1 MTKTPQDPF
10 IHLEDIN
17 DKNHQWVTKQSER
30 TLDEFGGESFED
42 RREALT
48 EILSAKDKL
57 DMGTKRGEW
66 IYNFHTD
73 GDHPRGLWRR
83 AKVEDYLSMEQ
94 SKIPWDVLLDVGKLG
109 KKEDES
115 WVFQGARLLYPTYD
129 RALITLSPGGS
140 DSNVVREFDV
150 EKKKFVKGGFVKPES
165 KGSMGWVDRD
175 TVIISAD
182 FGEGTTTDSGYP
194 RTARLWKRGTK
205 VEEAP
210 VIIEGETSDV
220 VAGASYD
227 QTPGHE
233 RLIAYRAI
241 DFRTMVMYDV
251 DIDAVLAADP
261 AGTGNSAG
269 QDSASTGD
277 SASQDAA
284 AADARRELLLPRTAE
299 VGAVRDWA
307 LLTLRHDWTLDG
319 ETFTAGS
326 VLVLPYSSALDGPHA
341 ADVQVLYTP
350 TESTSFLD
358 VTGTATGLV
367 LTILDNVKTRILFA
381 ADPHVDPTGEV
392 NEWSLVEVTP
402 EVAEFGTVTIAAVDP
417 LESADV
423 WMVISDFLTPSSL
436 YYGPVSSQELRV
448 RKLRSAPARFDAEG
462 LEIRQLWAESKD
474 GTNVPYF
481 VVGPTLALDG
491 KQPARTLLDGY
502 GGFEVSRLSSY
513 IATYGKVWLEEGG
526 VYVVANI
533 RGGGEFGPRWHQA
546 ALKANRNKAYE
557 DFAAVAQ
564 DLVERNITRVD
575 GLAAIG
581 GSNGGLLMGNMYTTY
596 PELFGAIVCR
606 VPLLDMKRYSHLLAG
621 ASWMEEYGNPDTDDW
636 EFMEQYS
643 AYHNVGDGPH
653 PPILLTT
660 STRDDRVHPGHA
672 RKFHALLEDKGFETY
687 LYENTEGGHA
697 GAADIDQQ
705 ALMTALVFSFLD
717 ERLAR

>member
-1 MTKTPQDPF
+1 MTLTPQDPF

-17 DKNHQWVTKQSER
+17 DKNHTWVTKHSDR
-30 TLDEFGGESFED
+30 TLGEFGGRDFKARKD
-42 RREALT
+42 AIT

-57 DMGTKRGEW
+57 DVGTKRGEW

-83 AKVEDYLSMEQ
+83 AKVEEYLTKEQ
-94 SKIPWDVLLDVGKLG
+94 SKISWDVLLDVGKLG
-109 KKEDES
+109 KKEGES

-129 RALITLSPGGS
+129 RALVTLSPGGS

-150 EKKKFVKGGFVKPES
+150 GKKKFVKNGFSKPES
-165 KGSMGWVDRD
+165 KGSMDWVDRD
-175 TVIISAD
+175 TVIIGAD
-182 FGEGTTTDSGYP
+182 FGEGTMTESGYP

-205 VEEAP
+205 LDNAP
-210 VIIEGETSDV
+210 VIIEGDAGDV

-233 RLIAYRAI
+233 RLIAYRAT
-241 DFRTMVMYDV
+241 DFRTTVMYESS
-251 DIDAVLAADP
+251 IDAVLA
-261 AGTGNSAG
+261 GNSTATDG
-269 QDSASTGD
+269 SATQPD
-277 SASQDAA
+277 V
-284 AADARRELLLPRTAE
+284 RREVLLPRTAE
-299 VGAVRDWA
+299 VGVVRDWA
-307 LLTLRHDWTLDG
+307 LATLRHDWVLDG

-326 VLVLPYSSALDGPHA
+326 VLVLPYSSALDGPRST
-341 ADVQVLYTP
+341 DIQVLYKP

-358 VTGTATGLV
+358 VTDTATGLV
-367 LTILDNVKTRILFA
+367 ITILDNVKTRIFFA
-381 ADPHVDPTGEV
+381 ADPHVDPTAEV
-392 NEWSLVEVTP
+392 NEWQLVEVTP
-402 EVAEFGTVTIAAVDP
+402 EVAEFATVSIAAVDP
-417 LESADV
+417 LESGDV

-436 YYGPVSSQELRV
+436 YYGPVSREELRV

-462 LEIRQLWAESKD
+462 LEIRQLWAESTD

-481 VVGPTLALDG
+481 VVGPTAALNG
-491 KQPARTLLDGY
+491 TQPARALLDGY
-502 GGFEVSRLSSY
+502 GGFEVSRLPSY

-557 DFAAVAQ
+557 DFAAVAK

-636 EFMEQYS
+636 AFMEQYS

-672 RKFHALLEDKGFETY
+672 RKFHALLEEQGFETY

-705 ALMTALVFSFLD
+705 ALMTALVFSFID
-717 ERLAR
+717 KKLAQ